1 MVALVLPKIRQK
13 SCKAREEADD
23 WILQNCY
30 YVYHCS
36 CNCSCKQKTVAFQE
50 LRIDAE
56 VAEAE
61 AEAEEAVVI
70 SIAHSLIVA
79 DSMRMVAEVAGLP
92 FYCFY

>member
-1 MVALVLPKIRQK
+1 LPKIRQK

-30 YVYHCS
+30 DVYHCS

-50 LRIDAE
+50 LCIDAE
-56 VAEAE
+56 VEAAEVEE
-61 AEAEEAVVI
+61 AAAEEAVVI
-70 SIAHSLIVA
+70 SIAHSPIVA
-79 DSMRMVAEVAGLP
+79 DSMRMVAEVVGLP